1 MTINYKNFVYY
12 NVDVVVGDDEWK
24 DIVLS
29 SDPFLGDIGGGVN
42 LTDKIVKTRKTL
54 TLCSGCLSTCDKG
67 TFNRVITEADE
78 GQLIR
83 NRFCELCCTAMG
95 FEELCVGYESQKELS
110 ANLFIHDDED
120 ESSEYIDDEPIT
132 LEDHIYSIRDKHEKV
147 LVKQL
152 GTRWFEKPIEVQ
164 YQVISGLYD

>member
-1 MTINYKNFVYY
+1 MINYKEFQYH
-12 NVDVVVGDDEWK
+12 DDSIVVGTVDWK
-24 DIVLS
+24 DTVLS
-29 SDPFLGDIGGGVN
+29 ADPFMGDIGGGTI
-42 LTDKIVKTRKTL
+42 LTDKIVKARSTL

-67 TFNRVITEADE
+67 TYNRIITESDE
-78 GQLIR
+78 GQLIS

-95 FEELCVGYESQKELS
+95 FEELCVGYESQKELA

-132 LEDHIYSIRDKHEKV
+132 LEDHIYYIRDKHEKV